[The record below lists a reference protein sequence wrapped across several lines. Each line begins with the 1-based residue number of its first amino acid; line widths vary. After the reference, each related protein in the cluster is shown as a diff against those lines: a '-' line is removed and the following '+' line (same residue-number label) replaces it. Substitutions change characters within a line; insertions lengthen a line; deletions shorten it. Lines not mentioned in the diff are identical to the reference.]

1 VKSNEEIMEIL
12 EAYDLTGSYRRAAEL
27 VGCDHHTVARY
38 VALRAAGGNVG
49 DRTTRAK
56 LIDEYMPKIEEL
68 VERSK
73 GRIGADV
80 VHDKLAAMG
89 FAGADR
95 TTRRAVA
102 AVKKSYRA
110 GNRRVHRPWIPEPGM
125 WIQWDWGT
133 GPAVGGR
140 PTLLWCAWLAWSRFR
155 VVLPVWDRAF
165 PTVVACLDTTLR
177 MIGGV
182 PTYALTDNEKTVTDE
197 HVAGI
202 AVRNPEIVAVGR
214 HYGLSILTCVVAD
227 PQSKGGVENAVKIA
241 RRDLVPTDVNLRGNY
256 TDFAALEAACT
267 EFCVRVNNR
276 VHTASRRRPAEAL
289 GEERARLH
297 PFPERPF
304 TAAFGETRKVG
315 WDATISVDGVRYSVP
330 HTLVD
335 TRVWVRFHGDELIVT
350 AVDGGLAEVARH
362 ARATPGHPSIK
373 DEHYPADHPDG
384 TRIPRPTST
393 EEQEFLALGE
403 GAVAWLT
410 EAAAVG
416 ARRIR
421 PHMAEAVA
429 LAKLH
434 GTALVDRALGV
445 AAAAGRFTD
454 GDLAAIVN
462 HERTKAAADTPS
474 RAGETHSLQPGTGS
488 WAAFTTP
495 TNPATTITEES
506 H

>member
-1 VKSNEEIMEIL
+1 VKNNEEIMEIL
-12 EAYDLTGSYRRAAEL
+12 EAYDLTGSYRAAAEL
-27 VGCDHHTVARY
+27 AGCDHHTVARY
-38 VALRAAGGNVG
+38 VALRAAGGHADG
-49 DRTTRAK
+49 ATRAK
-56 LIDEYMPKIEEL
+56 MIDEYMPKIEEL

-73 GRIGADV
+73 GRIGADA
-80 VHDKLAAMG
+80 VHDKIAAMG
-89 FAGADR
+89 FAGTDR

-102 AVKKSYRA
+102 AAKKSYRT

-125 WIQWDWGT
+125 WVQWDWGT
-133 GPAVGGR
+133 GPDIGGR
-140 PTLLWCAWLAWSRFR
+140 PTLLWCAWLAWSKFR
-155 VVLPVWDRAF
+155 VVLPVWDRTF

-177 MIGGV
+177 MIGGI

-202 AVRNPEIVAVGR
+202 AVRNPEIVLVGR
-214 HYGLSILTCVVAD
+214 HYGISIQTCVVAD

-241 RRDLVPTDVNLRGNY
+241 KRDLVPTDVNLRGTY
-256 TDFAALEAACT
+256 ADFAELEAACA
-267 EFCVRVNNR
+267 EFREKVNNR
-276 VHTASRRRPAEAL
+276 VHTAHRRRPAEAL
-289 GEERARLH
+289 GEEQARLH
-297 PFPERPF
+297 PLPERPF

-315 WDATISVDGVRYSVP
+315 WDATISVDGIRYSVP
-330 HTLVD
+330 HPFID

-350 AVDGGLAEVARH
+350 AVGETGPAEVARH

-384 TRIPRPTST
+384 TRTPRPTST
-393 EEQEFLALGE
+393 EEQEFLALGA

-434 GTALVDRALGV
+434 GTTLVDRALGI
-445 AAAAGRFTD
+445 AAAAGRFAD
-454 GDLAAIVN
+454 GDLAAVVN
-462 HERTKAAADTPS
+462 HERDKTVAAHATRPS
-474 RAGETHSLQPGTGS
+474 ETHSLQPGTGTWS
-488 WAAFTTP
+488 DFTTP
-495 TNPATTITEES
+495 TNPATTIPEES